1 MSLAVENLA
10 LDIKREDDKVSN
22 RNLLRQ
28 DLIKES
34 KTRKDK
40 TRKDKTRQTGE
51 YGYNFHISNAKKSN
65 YDVKKE

>member
-28 DLIKES
+28 DLTKEG
-34 KTRKDK
+34 KTG
-40 TRKDKTRQTGE
+40 KDKTRQTGE
-51 YGYNFHISNAKKSN
+51 YGYNFHISDAKKSN